1 MSNGLENR
9 NKAFEHQTLQTAKHT
24 MENFVEQLFCIKYNT
39 KFIKNICETFSL
51 RIYVWSTSLEE
62 TSQSFTDMCR
72 QQPSQKIYISKLLCC
87 SRITAWNTGTA
98 ENWETFVH
106 RPNCINTIN
115 NTTVQCNSEDFFF
128 SI

>member
-1 MSNGLENR
+1 MDLKTVTRRLSTKHCKLQNIQKNG
-9 NKAFEHQTLQTAKHT
+9 KFCWTALLHKIQYK
-24 MENFVEQLFCIKYNT
+24 VIR
-39 KFIKNICETFSL
+39 NICETFSL

-72 QQPSQKIYISKLLCC
+72 QLPSQKIYISKLLCC